1 MKCHGWLWTSG
12 KGSSRLQ
19 LPPLLVDCLFS
30 LLVAC
35 PCVAFCHLAAL
46 FYREFQAILSKAFN
60 VEGIPTLVLI
70 DPKTGECDMLAFVLD
85 ICDT

>member
-19 LPPLLVDCLFS
+19 LPPLFVDLHFTP
-30 LLVAC
+30 LVAC
-35 PCVAFCHLAAL
+35 PCVAYGGA
-46 FYREFQAILSKAFN
+46 YREFQATLSKAFN

-70 DPKTGECDMLAFVLD
+70 DPKTGEYDMLAFILE
-85 ICDT
+85 IFGN